1 MFKGG
6 MQMRNDLNVD
16 FSSFEMQVQQKL
28 VGEKE
33 ILDLL
38 ITNTGKND
46 TFKIVVRKNNKL
58 GEIIFESENISIDY
72 MNSIDYRID
81 IDYTKYK
88 CHNCDKIYIE
98 IVSSKEQLIEC
109 NYTYYIN
116 ENVSYYNIND
126 VSKYLEM
133 LETAK
138 KILGGVI

>member
-1 MFKGG
+1 
-6 MQMRNDLNVD
+6 MRNDLNVD

-88 CHNCDKIYIE
+88 CHNGDKIYIE

>member
-46 TFKIVVRKNNKL
+46 TFKIVVRKNNTL
-58 GEIIFESENISIDY
+58 GEIIFESEKN
-72 MNSIDYRID
+72 NS
-81 IDYTKYK
+81 
-88 CHNCDKIYIE
+88 
-98 IVSSKEQLIEC
+98 
-109 NYTYYIN
+109 
-116 ENVSYYNIND
+116 
-126 VSKYLEM
+126 
-133 LETAK
+133 
-138 KILGGVI
+138 

>member
-1 MFKGG
+1 
-6 MQMRNDLNVD
+6 MRNDLNVD

-58 GEIIFESENISIDY
+58 GEIIFESEKITLDY
-72 MNSIDYRID
+72 MQEFEYTLN
-81 IDYTKYK
+81 IDYTK
-88 CHNCDKIYIE
+88 HNCHKEDKLFIE
-98 IVSSKEQLIEC
+98 IVSDREQLVEC
-109 NYTYYIN
+109 NYAYYIN
-116 ENVSYYNIND
+116 EKVVYYNIND